1 MKKIEKG
8 REPKSLT
15 EQRAKRGDFDGLQ
28 KDELRE
34 QLLNEQ
40 GFICCYCMR
49 RIPQTLSLE
58 QIEKNYPSS
67 KIEHVLPQ
75 ENPKYSDQVLNYN
88 NLLIACNGN
97 HGQSPRIQ
105 TCDSSKGKREI
116 SFNPSDKNRDIENYI
131 RYNGEGRIF
140 SDTSLIEYELN
151 KILNLNTD
159 DLKRVRAEIFR
170 NINNRINQE
179 GKIRQGKDIQKRFF
193 ESEKKRLLTKQ
204 GGKFDEYCMVGVY
217 LLNKKLAK
225 YS

>member
-1 MKKIEKG
+1 MRKIEKG

-15 EQRAKRGDFDGLQ
+15 EHRTKRGDFDGLP

-40 GFICCYCMR
+40 GYICCYCMK
-49 RIPQTLSLE
+49 RIPQTLSPE

-97 HGQSPRIQ
+97 HGQSTRLQ
-105 TCDSSKGKREI
+105 TCDSFKGKRDI
-116 SFNPSDKNRDIENYI
+116 SFNPSDKNWNIENYI
-131 RYNGEGRIF
+131 RYNGEGKIF
-140 SDTSLIEYELN
+140 SDTPLIDYELN
-151 KILNLNTD
+151 KLLNLNTD

-179 GKIRQGKDIQKRFF
+179 GKSRQGKEIQKRFF
-193 ESEKKRLLTKQ
+193 ESVKVRLLTKQ
-204 GGKFDEYCMVGVY
+204 EGKFDEYCMVGVY
-217 LLNKKLAK
+217 LLYNKLRK
-225 YS
+225 YE